1 MVHYLLRVA
10 FLKKNH
16 KRNIWEA
23 FSGSRSLEAVH
34 LKGFFHPNQ
43 LRGYFSIVYTY
54 LKADE

>member
-1 MVHYLLRVA
+1 MMHCLLRVA
-10 FLKKNH
+10 FLKKH

-43 LRGYFSIVYTY
+43 LRGYCSSIVYTY